1 MRLQQVQQSRERAE
15 RVTQYFASLP
25 AVDGVCLFGSVARG
39 NPNEWSDIDLLVV
52 GSDRKLSPTVLLS
65 KLPQELKTNK
75 MSLFYY
81 THDELQ
87 DMFTAGLSFAK
98 HLRREAQVLYDRTGF
113 LTSLLDSDLKT
124 KTSVQAE
131 LEAHLGQL
139 AVYNDLQ
146 MFKDNFLFVL
156 ARLYT
161 IGKAV
166 VMLALVAE
174 GADEF
179 SRDAAF
185 ARFAE
190 QHPELASEVAMIARL
205 RPFYR
210 RVTQRGSEP
219 LPFPYR
225 GAEREV
231 REAISAIR
239 RLGEAVR

>member
-1 MRLQQVQQSRERAE
+1 MWLQQVQQSRERAE
-15 RVTQYFASLP
+15 RVTQRFALLP
-25 AVDGVCLFGSVARG
+25 AVEGVCLFGSVARG

-98 HLRREAQVLYDRTGF
+98 HLQREARVLYDRTGF
-113 LTSLLDSDLKT
+113 LTLLLDSNLE

-139 AVYNDLQ
+139 AAYSDLR

-166 VMLALVAE
+166 VMLALFAE
-174 GADEF
+174 EADEF
-179 SRDAAF
+179 GRDAAF

-190 QHPELASEVAMIARL
+190 QHPELASEAAMIARL